1 MIHPTA
7 LIDPKAE
14 LADDVE
20 VGAFSIIMKY
30 NCFHIKPHPKNLI
43 NKILIYQPYF
53 EMICNQIFY
62 IFYLPRMT
70 EDTGN
75 VIQWF
80 INTQEK
86 HGAAKFMGFQS

>member
-1 MIHPTA
+1 
-7 LIDPKAE
+7 
-14 LADDVE
+14 
-20 VGAFSIIMKY
+20 
-30 NCFHIKPHPKNLI
+30 
-43 NKILIYQPYF
+43 
-53 EMICNQIFY
+53 MICNQIFY

-86 HGAAKFMGFQS
+86 HGAAKLMGFQS